1 MYKGM
6 SEAICVFQV
15 AAAAVFTTM
24 EWMEKTMEKTEKG
37 VKGVKDSFVEG
48 RVAKKVVVLEGV
60 EEELLQKGA
69 PTRLVEVV
77 EGTQGGAEGAINMI
91 PVEEEEDHITME
103 KIRKMNAVT
112 MQQGMAT

>member
-1 MYKGM
+1 MYKGI

-15 AAAAVFTTM
+15 VAAAVFTTT
-24 EWMEKTMEKTEKG
+24 EWMEKTMENTEKG

-60 EEELLQKGA
+60 EEEVLQKGG

-77 EGTQGGAEGAINMI
+77 EGTLGGAEGAMKMI
-91 PVEEEEDHITME
+91 PAEEEEDHITME
-103 KIRKMNAVT
+103 KISKTNVVT
-112 MQQGMAT
+112 IKRGMAT